1 MNRRELLAA
10 LGGLSGGLAL
20 GLPGSALAQAGGN
33 VSRIVVPFAPGGARE
48 APARAIH
55 NELGA
60 ETGQT
65 WIIEAKP
72 GAGGAIG
79 TVAVARAEPDG
90 RTLLMAASS
99 HFVTAAMGATPNYD
113 PVKDFQVVANLGD
126 QNYILLVSGELPVRT
141 VAEFIALAKKE
152 PGKYSY
158 GAQSS
163 SIYLATELFNTRT
176 GIKMTHVPYK
186 GTAPAMNDLMGGH
199 IDFLLGSISAMVPML
214 NSGKVRA
221 LTVTAPTRNDSAKTI
236 PSYTEFGIKD
246 MTMTSWVVIM
256 APAGTPQSVI
266 DTLNAAINKTVDSP
280 DVIKS
285 LMQDGVMPQ
294 TGTPAMAAA
303 FIKKETEQWKAIAKQ
318 VGMTPG
324 GF

>member
-1 MNRRELLAA
+1 MNRLLQFLVLCLLSSSLWAQSYPNKPVKLIVPFPAGGPGDIVARIINTKLAA
-10 LGGLSGGLAL
+10 NLGQAVVIENKVGA
-20 GLPGSALAQAGGN
+20 SA
-33 VSRIVVPFAPGGARE
+33 IV
-48 APARAIH
+48 
-55 NELGA
+55 GA
-60 ETGQT
+60 EFVSK
-65 WIIEAKP
+65 A
-72 GAGGAIG
+72 A
-79 TVAVARAEPDG
+79 PDG
-90 RTLLMAASS
+90 YTLL
-99 HFVTAAMGATPNYD
+99 
-113 PVKDFQVVANLGD
+113 VANLPVLSINQLEFKD
-126 QNYILLVSGELPVRT
+126 LPYSPEKDLVPVGMVSVQPYVIAIKNGIPANNLP
-141 VAEFIALAKKE
+141 EFIALAKKD

>member
-1 MNRRELLAA
+1 MNRLLQFLALCVFSSSLWAQSFPNKPVKLIVPFPAGGPGDIVARIINTKLAA
-10 LGGLSGGLAL
+10 NLGQPVVIENKVGA
-20 GLPGSALAQAGGN
+20 SA
-33 VSRIVVPFAPGGARE
+33 I
-48 APARAIH
+48 
-55 NELGA
+55 LGA
-60 ETGQT
+60 EFVSK
-65 WIIEAKP
+65 A
-72 GAGGAIG
+72 A
-79 TVAVARAEPDG
+79 PDG
-90 RTLLMAASS
+90 YTLL
-99 HFVTAAMGATPNYD
+99 
-113 PVKDFQVVANLGD
+113 VANLPVLSINQLEFKD
-126 QNYILLVSGELPVRT
+126 LPYSPEKDLVPVGMVSVQPYVIAIKNSIPASNLT
-141 VAEFIALAKKE
+141 EFIALAKKE
-152 PGKYSY
+152 PGKYTY

-163 SIYLATELFNTRT
+163 SIYLATELFGTRT

-221 LTVTAPTRNDSAKTI
+221 LTVTSPTRNDSAKTI

-256 APAGTPQSVI
+256 APAGTPQAVI

-280 DVIKS
+280 EVIKS

-303 FIKKETEQWKAIAKQ
+303 FIRKETEQWRAIAKQ
-318 VGMTPG
+318 VGMVPG

>member
-1 MNRRELLAA
+1 MNRLLQFLVLCVLSSGLWAQSYPNKPVKLIVPFPAGGPGDIVARIINTKLAA
-10 LGGLSGGLAL
+10 NLGQAVVIENKVGA
-20 GLPGSALAQAGGN
+20 SA
-33 VSRIVVPFAPGGARE
+33 I
-48 APARAIH
+48 
-55 NELGA
+55 LGA
-60 ETGQT
+60 EFVSK
-65 WIIEAKP
+65 A
-72 GAGGAIG
+72 A
-79 TVAVARAEPDG
+79 PDG
-90 RTLLMAASS
+90 YTLL
-99 HFVTAAMGATPNYD
+99 
-113 PVKDFQVVANLGD
+113 VANLPVLSINQLEFKD
-126 QNYILLVSGELPVRT
+126 LPYSPEKDLVPVGM
-141 VAEFIALAKKE
+141 VSVQPYVIAIKNGIPANNLAEFIALAKKD

>member
-1 MNRRELLAA
+1 MKRLLQFLVLCVLSSSLWAQSYPNKPVKLIVPFPAGGPGDIVARIINTKLAA
-10 LGGLSGGLAL
+10 NLGQPVVIENKVGA
-20 GLPGSALAQAGGN
+20 SA
-33 VSRIVVPFAPGGARE
+33 I
-48 APARAIH
+48 
-55 NELGA
+55 LGA
-60 ETGQT
+60 ELVSK
-65 WIIEAKP
+65 A
-72 GAGGAIG
+72 A
-79 TVAVARAEPDG
+79 PDG
-90 RTLLMAASS
+90 YTLL
-99 HFVTAAMGATPNYD
+99 
-113 PVKDFQVVANLGD
+113 VANLPVLSIN
-126 QNYILLVSGELPVRT
+126 QLEFKELPYSPEKDLVP
-141 VAEFIALAKKE
+141 VGMVSVQPYVIAIKNGIPANNLAEFIALAKKE

-221 LTVTAPTRNDSAKTI
+221 LTVTAPTRSDSAKSI

-256 APAGTPQSVI
+256 GPAGTPQSVI

>member
-1 MNRRELLAA
+1 MNRLLQFLVLCVLSSGLWAQSYPNKPVKLIVPFPAGGPGDIVARIINTKLAA
-10 LGGLSGGLAL
+10 NLGQPVVIENKVGA
-20 GLPGSALAQAGGN
+20 SA
-33 VSRIVVPFAPGGARE
+33 I
-48 APARAIH
+48 
-55 NELGA
+55 LGA
-60 ETGQT
+60 EFVSK
-65 WIIEAKP
+65 A
-72 GAGGAIG
+72 A
-79 TVAVARAEPDG
+79 PDG
-90 RTLLMAASS
+90 YTLL
-99 HFVTAAMGATPNYD
+99 
-113 PVKDFQVVANLGD
+113 VANLPVLSINQLEFKD
-126 QNYILLVSGELPVRT
+126 LPYSPEKDLVPVGM
-141 VAEFIALAKKE
+141 VSVQPYVIAIKNGIPANNLAEFIALAKKD